1 MIIKIDHCELKHQLN
16 TEMFF
21 WNLDNLIKGKTKP
34 IMRLDSQLTQY
45 LRMKYKKKLITKK
58 LNLLNPQTSSTN
70 QTCEQVNGL

>member
-45 LRMKYKKKLITKK
+45 LRMKYKKKTNNKK
-58 LNLLNPQTSSTN
+58 VKLAKPAN
-70 QTCEQVNGL
+70 